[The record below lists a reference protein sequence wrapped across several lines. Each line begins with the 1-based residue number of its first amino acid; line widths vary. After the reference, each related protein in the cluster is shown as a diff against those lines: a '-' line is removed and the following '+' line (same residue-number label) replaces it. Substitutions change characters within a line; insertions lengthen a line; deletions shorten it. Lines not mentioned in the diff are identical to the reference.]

1 MNKLQLEIIN
11 KTKVLENNIVLV
23 DNIINH
29 QVDVKLLNKIAREI
43 YNQHKNLGINK
54 IVTVETGGIALA
66 VILSSYFNDCT
77 VLYGKKGISKIQ
89 NIDDIYQANV
99 ISYTKKNSYILGIN
113 KNYLN
118 SDDNVLIIDD
128 FLASGEVING
138 LLNICE
144 QANASVL
151 AISVIINKIFQNNT
165 INTNIDIHSILPIID
180 IIDSNIILQKN
191 DSSL

>member
-11 KTKVLENNIVLV
+11 KTRVLENNIVLV

-29 QVDVKLLNKIAREI
+29 QVDVKLLNKIANEI
-43 YNQHKNLGINK
+43 FKQHKNLAIDK

-66 VILSSYFNDCT
+66 VILSSYFNDCP
-77 VLYGKKGISKIQ
+77 VLYGKKGVSKIQ

-113 KNYLN
+113 KNFLN

-144 QANASVL
+144 QANANVL
-151 AISVIINKIFQNNT
+151 AISVIINKIFQNNI
-165 INTNIDIHSILPIID
+165 INTNLDIHSILPIVELK
-180 IIDSNIILQKN
+180 DSNIILQKN